1 MPTNSQSGRPSG
13 RQTPATPPPTTR
25 RSARQQRIASR
36 EANRQLAR
44 AGTRGSSGGNNSFL
58 LYTLAA
64 VAIAVVVI
72 AAAFILTNQK
82 SGPSS
87 QLGAPNAPAGS
98 MVTPLTIPM
107 DGRTLGNANAA
118 VTIDLWEDFQCT
130 NCWTF
135 THDMEPKIVANYV
148 LTGRA
153 KIVFH
158 DFIVIDG
165 NVGGTESA
173 DAANAGL
180 CANDQGKFWPYH
192 DWLFANQYQEGS
204 GAFTKDRLKSIFSA
218 MNDATGKTLDTAKFN
233 TCVDSGSHDADVKKE
248 QSSLPS
254 GVTGTPSIIVNG
266 TLLASYDYA
275 TTAAAIDKILG
286 ISPSPSISATATPT
300 PVVTAA
306 PSVVPSISPVPS
318 PKAS

>member
-1 MPTNSQSGRPSG
+1 MPSNRQSGR
-13 RQTPATPPPTTR
+13 QNPADVPPTTR

-44 AGTRGSSGGNNSFL
+44 AGTRGSSGGNNQFL

-64 VAIAVVVI
+64 VVIALVVI
-72 AAAFILTNQK
+72 GGAIVLTNQK
-82 SGPSS
+82 SSPTA

-98 MVTPLTIPM
+98 MITPLTIPM
-107 DGRTLGNANAA
+107 NGRTLGNANAA

-135 THDMEPKIVANYV
+135 THDMEPQIIANYV
-148 LTGRA
+148 MTGKA
-153 KIVFH
+153 KIVYH

-165 NVGGTESA
+165 NIGGTESF

-192 DWLFANQYQEGS
+192 DWLFTNQYLEGS
-204 GAFTKDRLKSIFSA
+204 GAYTKDRLKAIFAA
-218 MNDATGKTLDTAKFN
+218 MNDASGKQLDVAKFN
-233 TCVDSGSHDADVKKE
+233 TCVDSGSHNADVTKE
-248 QSSLPS
+248 QKAVPS

-266 TLLASYDYA
+266 TLLGSYDYA
-275 TTAAAIDKILG
+275 TTAAAIDKALG
-286 ISPSPSISATATPT
+286 VSPSPSVSATATPT

-306 PSVVPSISPVPS
+306 PSVSPSIL

>member
-1 MPTNSQSGRPSG
+1 MPTNSSSG

-64 VAIAVVVI
+64 VVIALVVIGAAVV
-72 AAAFILTNQK
+72 LSNQK

-98 MVTPLTIPM
+98 MITPLTIPT
-107 DGRTLGNANAA
+107 DGRTIGNADAK

-130 NCWTF
+130 ACWTF
-135 THDMEPKIVANYV
+135 THDVEPQLMANYIG
-148 LTGRA
+148 TGKA
-153 KIVFH
+153 KLVYH
-158 DFIVIDG
+158 DFLIIDSY
-165 NVGGTESA
+165 VAGGRESA
-173 DAANAGL
+173 DAANAAL

-192 DWLFANQYQEGS
+192 DWLFANQYQENS
-204 GAFTKDRLKSIFSA
+204 GAFTKERLKSIFAA
-218 MNDATGKTLDTAKFN
+218 MNDATGKTLDTAKFD
-233 TCVDSGSHDADVKKE
+233 TCVDSGSHDADVAKE
-248 QSSLPS
+248 QKALPS
-254 GVTGTPSIIVNG
+254 GATGTPSIIVNG
-266 TLLASYDYA
+266 TLLSSYDYA
-275 TTAAAIDKILG
+275 TIAAALDKVLG
-286 ISPSPSISATATPT
+286 ISPSPSVAPTATPT
-300 PVVTAA
+300 PVVTA
-306 PSVVPSISPVPS
+306 VPSDVPSAS